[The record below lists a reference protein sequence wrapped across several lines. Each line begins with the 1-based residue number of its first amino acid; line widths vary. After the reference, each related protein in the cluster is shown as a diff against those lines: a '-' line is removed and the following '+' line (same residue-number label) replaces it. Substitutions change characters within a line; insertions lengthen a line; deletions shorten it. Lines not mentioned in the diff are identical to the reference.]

1 MGKEVER
8 LISQV
13 LREGASAGEPDFEAW
28 EMAIREKMHVVGG
41 VLLQQ
46 LLNADQGGYQ
56 GRRVTCPQGH
66 EAVFVEHRSKE
77 VLTVLGPVAV
87 ERAYY
92 HCTACQAGVIPK
104 DQALDILGSSFSPGV
119 RRMMSRV
126 GGKEAFA
133 VGREDLEEL
142 AGVVVTSKQVERVAE
157 AMGVEVEAMQVAERK
172 SLPAVSDQV
181 VPLRVVPKFY
191 IAYDGTGVPV
201 VPRETEGR
209 PGKEPDGQAKT
220 REAKLGCV
228 FTQTRVNDQGQ
239 PVRDEDSTS
248 YVGAIETAEEFG
260 PRIYAEAVRRGLYQA
275 KRAVILG
282 DGSPWIWGIA
292 NEHFPD
298 ALQIVDLYHAREH
311 LANLA
316 KIVYGPA
323 SSEAK
328 QWTATRYPELDA
340 GKVEAIMGALSRL
353 KARDDKV
360 QKEIDKQIHYFQTN
374 AERMRYAEFR
384 RQGLF
389 VGSGVIEAGCKTIVG
404 FRLKQSGMKWTVR
417 GANAIIALRCLDLSG
432 RWEQFWENRAV
443 GQ

>member
-1 MGKEVER
+1 MGKEVDR
-8 LISQV
+8 LVSQV
-13 LREGASAGEPDFEAW
+13 LREGAVAGQPDLEAW

-56 GRRVTCPQGH
+56 GRRVACPQGH
-66 EAVFVEHRSKE
+66 EAIFVEHRGKE

-92 HCTACQAGVIPK
+92 HCSSCQAGVIPK
-104 DQALDILGSSFSPGV
+104 DQALDIVGSSFSPGV
-119 RRMMSRV
+119 RRMMSRL

-133 VGREDLEEL
+133 AGREDLEEL

-157 AMGVEVEAMQVAERK
+157 AMGVEVEAMQVEERK
-172 SLPAVSDQV
+172 SLPAVSDKV
-181 VPLRVVPKFY
+181 VPLKVVPKLY

-209 PGKEPDGQAKT
+209 TGKGPDGQAKT

-260 PRIYAEAVRRGLYQA
+260 PRLYAEAVRRGLYQA
-275 KRAVILG
+275 KQVVVLG

-292 NEHFPD
+292 DEHFPG
-298 ALQIVDLYHAREH
+298 ALQIVDLYQAREH

-316 KIVYGPA
+316 KIVYGA
-323 SSEAK
+323 ARSEGK
-328 QWTATRYPELDA
+328 QWTAARYQELDA
-340 GKVEAIMGALSRL
+340 GKVEAILGALRRL
-353 KARDDKV
+353 KPQDDKV
-360 QKEIDKQIHYFQTN
+360 QKEIEKQIHYFQTN

-404 FRLKQSGMKWTVR
+404 LRLKQSGMKWTVR

-432 RWEQFWENRAV
+432 RWEEFWENRAV
-443 GQ
+443 GH